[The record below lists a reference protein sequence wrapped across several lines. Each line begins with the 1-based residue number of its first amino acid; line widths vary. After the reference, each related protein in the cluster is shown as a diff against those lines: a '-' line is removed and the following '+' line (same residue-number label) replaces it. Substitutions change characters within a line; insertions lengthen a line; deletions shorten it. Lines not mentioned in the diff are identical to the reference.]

1 MSRQATLPTARCS
14 STERRTR
21 DEVYSPP
28 FRLTAACI
36 NASPR
41 SRAIF
46 ASRSGRRSLLRDRW
60 RRQGCPRSGVCGRNR
75 RFLSID
81 VLEKPEMR
89 HALLLTM
96 LSVMLLLTGC
106 AKHAVKEAPP
116 AATEEGA
123 GAATPGLETNG
134 VGQGSETGA
143 GAAGEQAGI
152 NVRIIYF
159 DFDNADIRP
168 EYRDTIAA
176 HARRLSG
183 TTQRIRLEGHTDERG
198 SREYNIGLGERRA
211 QAVRK
216 ALMLLGVSD
225 QQIAT
230 VSYGEERPAVQ
241 GDDEQAWAKNR
252 RVEIVYIQ

>member
-1 MSRQATLPTARCS
+1 M
-14 STERRTR
+14 
-21 DEVYSPP
+21 V
-28 FRLTAACI
+28 
-36 NASPR
+36 
-41 SRAIF
+41 
-46 ASRSGRRSLLRDRW
+46 G
-60 RRQGCPRSGVCGRNR
+60 
-75 RFLSID
+75 

-96 LSVMLLLTGC
+96 LSVMLLLMGC
-106 AKHAVKEAPP
+106 PKRDAVKEAPP
-116 AATEEGA
+116 AATQEG
-123 GAATPGLETNG
+123 GATTPGLETNG
-134 VGQGSETGA
+134 VGQGTATGA

-211 QAVRK
+211 QAVRR

-225 QQIAT
+225 PQIAT

-241 GDDEQAWAKNR
+241 GSDEEAWAKNR